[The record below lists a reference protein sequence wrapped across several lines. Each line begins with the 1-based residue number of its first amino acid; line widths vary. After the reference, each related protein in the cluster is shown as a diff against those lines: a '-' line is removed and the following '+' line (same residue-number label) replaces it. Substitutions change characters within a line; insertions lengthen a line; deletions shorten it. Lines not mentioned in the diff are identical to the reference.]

1 MPNEAVAVRVWE
13 PILREEITLK
23 ADFVVVASPLTPHE
37 DSRELANILKVPV
50 DTDGWFLEAH
60 VKLRPVDFATEGV
73 FVAGAAHYPK
83 FPNEAIAQA
92 QAAAARAATILSKDK
107 LHAGGIVAQV
117 DAEKCTGCLTCVRIC
132 PFRVP
137 RIDSA
142 KAAIGGIYGAA
153 HIEAAAC
160 QGCGICAAECPG
172 KAIQL
177 MHFKDGQVIA
187 KIEALFSNEELIP
200 VSALEVR

>member
-1 MPNEAVAVRVWE
+1 M
-13 PILREEITLK
+13 LREEITLHPD
-23 ADFVVVASPLTPHE
+23 AVVLATPLAPH
-37 DSRELANILKVPV
+37 DDARELANILKVPV

-92 QAAAARAATILSKDK
+92 QAAAARAATILSKDVMR
-107 LHAGGIVAQV
+107 AGGIVAQV
-117 DAEKCTGCLTCVRIC
+117 DAAKCTGCLTCVRIC
-132 PFRVP
+132 PYRVP
-137 RIDSA
+137 VILPTQ
-142 KAAIGGIYGAA
+142 AAVGGIYGAA

-160 QGCGICAAECPG
+160 QGCGICAAECPA

-177 MHFKDGQVIA
+177 LHFKDGQVVA
-187 KIEALFSNEELIP
+187 KVEALFRDNALIP
-200 VSALEVR
+200 VQALEVR